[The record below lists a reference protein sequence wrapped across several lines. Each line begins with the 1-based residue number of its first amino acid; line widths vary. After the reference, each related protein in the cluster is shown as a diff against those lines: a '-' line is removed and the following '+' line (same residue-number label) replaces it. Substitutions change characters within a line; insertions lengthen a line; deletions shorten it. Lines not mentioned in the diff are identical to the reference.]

1 MTAEQ
6 KQRYQA
12 SLKHSDTEE
21 HIDLWFYRPI
31 GYRLALVGEMFGWS
45 PNAITVVGLLLGAC
59 TGLLCYPADWRL
71 NLLGMVLLVMA
82 DICDSADGQ
91 LARMTGKFS
100 RIGRILDGACGD
112 VWFISIYVC
121 ICLRLTPEWGAWIW
135 VLAATSGYCHRT
147 QAAMADYYRN
157 FHLYM
162 VNGKKGSELDDY
174 AALRDQYQQ
183 ISWWHLFRK
192 ITLSVY
198 MGYTRMQESMAPQMH
213 NLRQLLHARYG
224 EQDIAPE
231 VSRTFRERSFP
242 LLKYTN
248 ILSFNWRAITIF
260 VSLMVGHPWLYFVVE
275 LTVFNGMLLYMHA
288 KYEKIAGEV
297 APLVG

>member
-1 MTAEQ
+1 MTEQQ

-12 SLKHSDTEE
+12 TLKHSDTEE
-21 HIDLWFYRPI
+21 HIDLWFYRPL
-31 GYRLALVGEMFGWS
+31 GYRVALVGEMFGWS

-71 NLLGMVLLVMA
+71 NLLGMVLLVLA

-100 RIGRILDGACGD
+100 RLGRILDGACGD

-121 ICLRLTPEWGAWIW
+121 ICLRFTPEWGAWIW

-174 AALRDQYQQ
+174 VALCEQYDAMRWLKQPFKK
-183 ISWWHLFRK
+183 L
-192 ITLSVY
+192 TLYVY
-198 MGYTRMQESMAPQMH
+198 MGYTRMQESLTPQMQK
-213 NLRQLLHARYG
+213 LRKRLHDTYG
-224 EQDIAPE
+224 DNPIAPE
-231 VSRTFRERSFP
+231 VSGAFRKQSFP

-248 ILSFNWRAITIF
+248 ILSFNWRAITLFIA
-260 VSLMVGHPWLYFVVE
+260 LMVGYPWLYFVVE
-275 LTVFNGMLLYMHA
+275 LTVFNGMLFYMHD
-288 KYEKIAGEV
+288 KYEKIAQQ
-297 APLVG
+297 LW